1 MRFSQS
7 PRDRDLRFLALS
19 EIERSTVVLEWS
31 LHCRGEGVLMPVLS
45 TIPCMRGITDFGHR
59 LVIWRYCNPEI
70 YFLKVYS
77 YMTDF

>member
-45 TIPCMRGITDFGHR
+45 TIPCMSRITDF
-59 LVIWRYCNPEI
+59 VIGW
-70 YFLKVYS
+70 
-77 YMTDF
+77 